1 MLFYPPVP
9 YPRETSENLTTHR
22 SVLGGSQ
29 VGRLQQHSWAS
40 SLKSQIHWCHWS
52 IHLDHLQ
59 PPGHPCMVSDVLS
72 VPVCSLYIVP
82 NTLGT
87 IVPKQLQSLQNELS
101 TSLSGIAA
109 IALISM
115 CVREAFFLTLHGIN
129 PKENRC
135 DGAESWH
142 GHSPSIWYRGPS

>member
-1 MLFYPPVP
+1 MLFYPSVP

-59 PPGHPCMVSDVLS
+59 PPGHPCMVSDVIS

-87 IVPKQLQSLQNELS
+87 IVPKQLQS
-101 TSLSGIAA
+101 TKWA
-109 IALISM
+109 INFTEWYCCHCIDLN
-115 CVREAFFLTLHGIN
+115 VREASFLTLHGIN
-129 PKENRC
+129 PKENRW
-135 DGAESWH
+135 DGVESWH
-142 GHSPSIWYRGPS
+142 GHSPSIWYKGPS